1 MVWLLV
7 IAAAVVA
14 AWPQAARAALSE
26 GASAEAALSEASDAP
41 PAADPEPSE
50 VETHLLFEVPGLAG
64 SPEAVAAVVPLLE
77 EVEESEE
84 GEESGQADADAPA
97 PWVAVAG
104 HDTDTRPGALAVL
117 EAPKGGGWIAG
128 GLVGLAGGVAL
139 ATHGYAELEPA
150 GLDVEALLG
159 DRTLTTLQPTLGV
172 GASSLL
178 VGYAALRL
186 GLHRRGQGE
195 DAALRWRPQVSVGLE
210 GYSVGLAVQ
219 F

>member
-26 GASAEAALSEASDAP
+26 GASAEAALPEASDAP
-41 PAADPEPSE
+41 PAADPEPRE

-64 SPEAVAAVVPLLE
+64 SPEAVAAAVPQVE
-77 EVEESEE
+77 EVEE

-97 PWVAVAG
+97 PWAAVAG
-104 HDTDTRPGALAVL
+104 HDTTLDVL

-210 GYSVGLAVQ
+210 GYSVGLALQ